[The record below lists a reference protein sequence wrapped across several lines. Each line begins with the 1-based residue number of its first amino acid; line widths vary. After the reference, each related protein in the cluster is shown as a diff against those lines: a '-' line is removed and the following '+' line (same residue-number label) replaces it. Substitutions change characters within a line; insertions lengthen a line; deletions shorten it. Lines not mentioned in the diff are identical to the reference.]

1 MNGQLTTTTAR
12 MPRNI
17 KKKPGGKKMSPGA
30 LLSKLNKK
38 C

>member
-12 MPRNI
+12 MPRNLK
-17 KKKPGGKKMSPGA
+17 KKKPSGKKMSPGA
-30 LLSKLNKK
+30 LLSKLNR